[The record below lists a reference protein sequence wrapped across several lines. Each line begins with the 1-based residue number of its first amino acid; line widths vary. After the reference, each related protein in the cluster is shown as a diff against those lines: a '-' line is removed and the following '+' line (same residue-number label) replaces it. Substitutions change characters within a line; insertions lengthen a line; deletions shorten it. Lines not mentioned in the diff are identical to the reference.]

1 MAGPGEELGWPSPP
15 LFLDQN
21 EARRAENIFLETDPP
36 PPPSSQGVDDRQ
48 PPPPHLPPRPLSE
61 GQDPPLFNV

>member
-1 MAGPGEELGWPSPP
+1 MAGPGVELGWPGPP

-21 EARRAENIFLETDPP
+21 EARRAENMFLETD

-48 PPPPHLPPRPLSE
+48 PPPPPPPPALKE
-61 GQDPPLFNV
+61 GS

>member
-1 MAGPGEELGWPSPP
+1 MASPGEELGWPGPP

-36 PPPSSQGVDDRQ
+36 PPSSQGVDDRQ
-48 PPPPHLPPRPLSE
+48 PPPLPPRPLSE